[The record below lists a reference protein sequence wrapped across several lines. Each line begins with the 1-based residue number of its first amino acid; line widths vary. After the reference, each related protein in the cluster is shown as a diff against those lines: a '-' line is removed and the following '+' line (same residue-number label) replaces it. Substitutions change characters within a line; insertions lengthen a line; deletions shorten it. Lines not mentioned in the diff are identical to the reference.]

1 MAFYDFQLNTSMF
14 GCFTANGLTSFPR
27 GKAKVLHVN
36 AQVMWE
42 MLNYTFIHGI

>member
-1 MAFYDFQLNTSMF
+1 MAFYDFQLKTSMF
-14 GCFTANGLTSFPR
+14 GCFTFPR